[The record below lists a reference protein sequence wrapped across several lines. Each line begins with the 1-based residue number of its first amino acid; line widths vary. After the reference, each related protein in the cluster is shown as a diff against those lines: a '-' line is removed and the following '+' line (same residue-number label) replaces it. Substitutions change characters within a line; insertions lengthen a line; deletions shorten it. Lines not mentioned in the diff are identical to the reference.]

1 MDNFD
6 EKYNINRVY
15 GEDSY
20 EYYED
25 THDENGEYTKRLQEF
40 TAQTNVT
47 RGVGREDSFTPRPNN
62 IVAHFDEVEDNAK
75 QEKKEERVVSFADV
89 VMFEPIVEKDAE
101 TIIKHI
107 KSGEPA
113 VLNMS
118 DCNGDVAQRVLD
130 FVSGATF
137 ALDGIMRKV
146 ASKFFI
152 SVPKGVKVI
161 TTEDGE

>member
-1 MDNFD
+1 MDSFD
-6 EKYNINRVY
+6 EKYNINRAY

-25 THDENGEYTKRLQEF
+25 THDEKGEYTKRLQDF
-40 TAQTNVT
+40 TAQTNASQS
-47 RGVGREDSFTPRPNN
+47 VGREDTFTPRPNN
-62 IVAHFDEVEDNAK
+62 IVAPSVDSDEK
-75 QEKKEERVVSFADV
+75 QDKKERVISFADV
-89 VMFEPIVEKDAE
+89 AMFEPIVEKDAE
-101 TIIKHI
+101 TIIRLI
-107 KSGEPA
+107 KTGEPA

-118 DCNGDVAQRVLD
+118 DCDGEVAQRVLD

-137 ALDGIMRKV
+137 ALDGVMRKV